1 MDSTQLSPNKIVHF
15 ATYSDAVNYF
25 RTVLEFL
32 NIFLL
37 LTLWIGDAAL
47 ILGELELNEIST
59 TASLTSNLVMRFWKS
74 TRTLPPATVHLFI

>member
-1 MDSTQLSPNKIVHF
+1 MDSTQLSPNKIVHS

-25 RTVLEFL
+25 RTMLEFL

-47 ILGELELNEIST
+47 ILGELELNEIPNWET
-59 TASLTSNLVMRFWKS
+59 GSLP
-74 TRTLPPATVHLFI
+74 TRCKHLNPQIHE